1 MIFNSL
7 EYIAFFVIAVGGYFL
22 FPQRFRNRWLLAA
35 SLYFYMSWSAPF
47 ILLILYSTTIDY
59 FVALRLD
66 ATEKQKPRRAL
77 LLVSLVTNFGALF
90 LFKYYNFFIDSWG
103 TFAGGT
109 RTGWNPPLLQLILPL
124 GISFYTFEAISY
136 TMDVYWR
143 RFPAERSYSR
153 LLLFIMFFPKLIAG
167 PIERAGHL
175 IPQFDRRTEFDYQRA
190 RDGLAQIL
198 WGMFKKVVIADRL
211 AIYVDAVYNNPQHHV
226 GSTLLLATLFFSF
239 QVYCD
244 FSGYSDIAIGTARI
258 LGIDLLRN
266 FRRPY
271 FATSFTDFW
280 ARWHISLST
289 WFRDYLYVPLG
300 GNRRGEWRRDF
311 NVFMVFLVSGIWH
324 GANWTFVW
332 WGLFH
337 GVLVSAENIGGRYV
351 RRVRPGFAL
360 PRPVRVGGTF
370 AMIVLTWVLFR
381 ANSLADARHVY
392 AQIFFNFDA
401 SRFFVNASN
410 IVYGVFGIL
419 VLVAGESLTERG
431 LYPRIWTP
439 ELRPA
444 RWGAYVGLVTLI
456 LMIGVFT
463 GGEFIYFQF

>member
-1 MIFNSL
+1 
-7 EYIAFFVIAVGGYFL
+7 
-22 FPQRFRNRWLLAA
+22 
-35 SLYFYMSWSAPF
+35 
-47 ILLILYSTTIDY
+47 
-59 FVALRLD
+59 
-66 ATEKQKPRRAL
+66 
-77 LLVSLVTNFGALF
+77 
-90 LFKYYNFFIDSWG
+90 
-103 TFAGGT
+103 
-109 RTGWNPPLLQLILPL
+109 
-124 GISFYTFEAISY
+124 
-136 TMDVYWR
+136 
-143 RFPAERSYSR
+143 
-153 LLLFIMFFPKLIAG
+153 
-167 PIERAGHL
+167 ERAGHL
-175 IPQFDRRTEFDYQRA
+175 IPQFDRRTEFDYLRA

-226 GSTLLLATLFFSF
+226 GSTLLLATLFFTF

-300 GNRRGEWRRDF
+300 GNRRGEWRRDL
-311 NVFMVFLVSGIWH
+311 NVFIVFLVSGIWH

-337 GVLVSAENIGGRYV
+337 GLLISAQNIGGRYV
-351 RRVRPGFAL
+351 RRLRPGFAL
-360 PRPVRVGGTF
+360 PRPVQVGGTF

-381 ANSLADARHVY
+381 ANSLADARYVY

-410 IVYGVFGIL
+410 IVYGVFGIM
-419 VLVAGESLTERG
+419 VLVAGETLTERG
-431 LYPRIWTP
+431 FYPRIWTP
-439 ELRPA
+439 ALRPV